1 MGRACVAAGVRRPIM
16 RESWSKASYP
26 FVRARR
32 PVCARA
38 ASRCV
43 LAPPPDLPQ
52 SRERANHIV
61 VVRHPAQKNTHNC
74 NAKLFKN
81 FSAAKLHEVVLP
93 SASGRL

>member
-1 MGRACVAAGVRRPIM
+1 MGRACVAAGVVQC
-16 RESWSKASYP
+16 
-26 FVRARR
+26 FVAN
-32 PVCARA
+32 VFCARGVPL
-38 ASRCV
+38 CKM
-43 LAPPPDLPQ
+43 APPPDLPQ